1 MTDLSF
7 SDLDFGTVTVRE
19 NLKARSVI
27 FRFVAGELKI
37 TVPQGCSKSE
47 LLKILEKHRSA
58 LILKLAKTKPVL
70 IFDESTELKTNRFLA
85 KILRTDRADFYFSR
99 KEGVLF
105 IACPKNTDFGRMAVR
120 DMLVKG
126 IERYLKSDAKK
137 FLPLRLKELA
147 DERGLKFSEV
157 KINSSKTRWGSCS
170 GRKSIN
176 LSFYLMLLPSHLID
190 YVLLHELTHTLEM
203 NHSPRFWAKLDQFA
217 QCKSN
222 DLKRELRN
230 YKTSL

>member
-19 NLKARSVI
+19 NSKARRVI
-27 FRFVAGELKI
+27 FRFVSGELKI
-37 TVPQGCSKSE
+37 TVPQGCSKNE
-47 LLKILEKHRSA
+47 LLKILEKHRPA
-58 LILKLAKTKPVL
+58 LKLKQEKTKPVL
-70 IFDESTELKTNRFLA
+70 IFDESTELKTNRFVV

-99 KEGVLF
+99 KEGVLY
-105 IACPKNTDFGRMAVR
+105 IACPKNTDFGRTAVR

-137 FLPLRLKELA
+137 FLPIRLKELA
-147 DERGLKFSEV
+147 DERELKFSEV

-217 QCKSN
+217 QSKSN
-222 DLKRELRN
+222 ELKRELRN